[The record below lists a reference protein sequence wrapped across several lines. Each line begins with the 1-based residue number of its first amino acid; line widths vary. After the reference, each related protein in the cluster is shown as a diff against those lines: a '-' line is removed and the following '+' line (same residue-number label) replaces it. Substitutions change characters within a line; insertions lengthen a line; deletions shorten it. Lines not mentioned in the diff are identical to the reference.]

1 MKGLLETRSIVLLVA
16 GVVAVGTLALS
27 AAPSPTPAA
36 ASLGFWEAYARGF
49 VSVVMENETVREPG
63 GAIPLPAGIRVTNAA
78 SVPVV
83 ISEEVVLMSPHPS
96 QSPPPS
102 AANTTADAVLTVG
115 TIPAHGS
122 VLYSFGEFVLAGW
135 VDPAP
140 MWWDMEQM
148 QFSQAGVAFT
158 VGGETLP
165 FAVRSLIAHPF
176 YNSPLDNTQSSLYVY
191 LRSHPTVVVGK
202 LPLWS
207 TTHGTAG
214 ATVRVRLDATN
225 LAVWATDDTET
236 QPVNLTK
243 GILQDL
249 VPAGWS
255 VADGSYSVAP
265 DRVTN
270 NANGSMT
277 LQWNVTLPA
286 PEVSGQGNPYVPTPY
301 STATRFYTLVA
312 PALGAA
318 SVNLP
323 RATSDMFRTGT
334 PDAESAPVV
343 VQGNQ
348 PPLANAGGPYTG
360 NEGDTILL
368 NASKSSDPEG
378 DALQFRWSFTD
389 NGSWDTPWSSSPT
402 AEVTYTDEISGQVRV
417 EVTDGFSV
425 VNATARVTI
434 GNVPPV
440 VRSLTASASVQADFR
455 LVLAGEKGHDA
466 TLFLGANGTTL
477 AGVRVVRQPGD
488 PMAQSKDTGM
498 LTLDPLKPI
507 TATVLYTP
515 GDDPVNGQPNGDT
528 PASLIIAFPNG
539 TSVKLSH
546 NFNVQHKATWNWSL
560 GDLRGRLRLGGI
572 TLRASLYDP
581 GADALTVH
589 WDFGDGTNLTQVF
602 PNGPVSDTPENVVG
616 GAAPMAVVAIVVH
629 PFALG
634 GKYTVTLT
642 VTDAD
647 GASTGAS
654 LVVSLE

>member
-1 MKGLLETRSIVLLVA
+1 MVLLVA
-16 GVVAVGTLALS
+16 GAVAVGTLALS
-27 AAPSPTPAA
+27 PAPSLAPAA
-36 ASLGFWEAYARGF
+36 APLGFWEAYARGF

-63 GAIPLPAGIRVTNAA
+63 GAIPLPAGIRVTNTA
-78 SVPVV
+78 SVPVA

-135 VDPAP
+135 VDSAP
-140 MWWDMEQM
+140 MWWDLEQM

-214 ATVRVRLDATN
+214 ATIRVRLDATN

-255 VADGSYSVAP
+255 VKEGSYSIAP

-270 NANGSMT
+270 NANGSTT
-277 LQWNVTLPA
+277 LEWNVTLPA
-286 PEVSGQGNPYVPTPY
+286 PQVSGQGNPNVPTPY
-301 STATRFYTLVA
+301 TTATRFYTLVA

-318 SVNLP
+318 SANLP

-343 VQGNQ
+343 VQGNL
-348 PPLANAGGPYTG
+348 PPVANAGGPYAG
-360 NEGDTILL
+360 KEGDTILL
-368 NASKSSDPEG
+368 NASRTSDPEG
-378 DALQFRWSFTD
+378 DALQYRWSFTD

-402 AEVTYTDEISGQVRV
+402 AGVTYTDEFTGQVRV

-425 VNATARVTI
+425 ANATAPVTVS
-434 GNVPPV
+434 NVPPAI
-440 VRSLTASASVQADFR
+440 RSLTADASVQAAFR

-466 TLFLGANGTTL
+466 TLYLGANGTTL
-477 AGVRVVRQPGD
+477 ASVRVVRQPGD
-488 PMAQSKDTGM
+488 PMAQSRDTGM
-498 LTLDPLKPI
+498 LTLDSLRPI

-515 GDDPVNGQPNGDT
+515 GDDPVNGQPNGDN
-528 PASLIIAFPNG
+528 PASLIISFADG
-539 TSVKLSH
+539 TSAKLNH

-560 GDLRGRLRLGGI
+560 GDLRSRLPLGGI
-572 TLRASLYDP
+572 TLRGSLYDP
-581 GADALTVH
+581 GADALTAH

-602 PNGPVSDTPENVVG
+602 SNGPASDLPENVVG
-616 GAAPMAVVAIVVH
+616 GAAPMAVVAVVVH

-634 GKYTVTLT
+634 SKYTVNLS

-647 GASTGAS
+647 GASAS
-654 LVVSLE
+654 ASVLVSLG